1 MRLRL
6 RSPRV
11 ELLFFMLVLSLV
23 ALFPRPSS
31 TAAAE
36 EPRQLQLEVY
46 INDTPTH
53 LIGAFT
59 QLADRRIAS
68 RRTELTEMGIK
79 VPGSGSGDDLII
91 LDDMTGVEY
100 RYDEPTQGIFFKLGD
115 DRRVVKSYDAHGE
128 SEEVVPTRTDYGGVL
143 NYALFAASTKSV
155 DTSSFT
161 FSGGNAS
168 LDARLF
174 GPSGTLS
181 QSAIVG
187 TTTARNFDALRL
199 DTTWSYSDPQ
209 SLLTYRAGDIISG
222 GLAWTRPVRA
232 GGVQMQNNFALR
244 PDLVTL
250 PLPTVSGS
258 AAVPSTLDV
267 YVDSVKTHSQE
278 LPAGPYQIS
287 NVPMLSSAGTA
298 RVVVRDAAGRQTEMS
313 LPFYTSAKLLK
324 PDLLDFSVEAGLPR
338 ILYGSQSS
346 TYVESPI
353 GAASLRGG
361 LYDWLTL
368 EAHTEGA
375 ADFFN
380 GGIGAVTS
388 LNSAG
393 LLSVA
398 GSGSRFRNSF
408 GFQSYVAYDAQFGAV
423 NLHASSMR
431 AFKDYNDLASVTARF
446 LPIPLSTTTS
456 PSLLLTSAKP
466 ARSAETISV
475 GFPIPFE
482 SSLNIG
488 LLHQVLDDGTRSD
501 IFNIS
506 YSKQIFS
513 TASLNVTA
521 FADLSDKKNVGIF
534 FGLSMPL
541 GLPASLGGPVHASA
555 SASSTRNGTNAT
567 FDVVK
572 SMQAEPGSYGW
583 GLRESRGSSP
593 SRSAAGSYRS
603 SVAQFDGFVQQ
614 ATGTTNAAGQIQGA
628 IAVAGGGIF
637 ASNRIDDA
645 FAVVDVGAPDVE
657 VQYENRPA
665 GRTNAQGQLLVPG
678 LRSYQKNRIAI
689 EPRDLPLD
697 ADAPVTQNIA
707 APADRSGVVVNF
719 GVKTDARSAVVVFTG
734 KDGNVIAAGSR
745 GRLEGS
751 AEPFVVGYD
760 GRAYLK
766 ELNAMNAVTVAD
778 GANECRASFPF
789 APQKNSQVVIGPV
802 VCQ

>member
-1 MRLRL
+1 
-6 RSPRV
+6 
-11 ELLFFMLVLSLV
+11 MLILSLV
-23 ALFPRPSS
+23 ALFLRPSS

-36 EPRQLQLEVY
+36 EPRQLQLEVS
-46 INDTPTH
+46 INDTPIH

-59 QLADRRIAS
+59 QLADRRIAA

-79 VPGSGSGDDLII
+79 APGSGSGDDLIV
-91 LDDMTGVEY
+91 LDDMTDVEY
-100 RYDEPTQGIFFKLGD
+100 RYDEPTQAIFFKLGD
-115 DRRVVKSYDAHGE
+115 DRRVAKTFDARGS
-128 SEEVVPTRTDYGGVL
+128 SEEIAASRTDYGGVL
-143 NYALFAASTKSV
+143 NYALFGSSTKSV
-155 DTSSFT
+155 GASAFT
-161 FSGGNAS
+161 FSGANAS
-168 LDARLF
+168 LDGRIF

-181 QSAIVG
+181 QSAIIG
-187 TTTARNFDALRL
+187 ATTTRNFDALRL
-199 DTTWSYSDPQ
+199 DTTWSYSDPK

-222 GLAWTRPVRA
+222 GLAWTRPIRA

-278 LPAGPYQIS
+278 VPAGPYQIS
-287 NVPMLSSAGTA
+287 NVPMLSGAGTA

-313 LPFYTSAKLLK
+313 LPFYTSPKLLK
-324 PDLLDFSVEAGLPR
+324 PDLVDFSVEAGAPR

-346 TYVESPI
+346 NYVASPI

-361 LYDWLTL
+361 LYDWLTA
-368 EAHTEGA
+368 EAHVEGGT
-375 ADFFN
+375 DFFN
-380 GGIGAVTS
+380 GGVGAVTS

-393 LLSVA
+393 LLSLA
-398 GSGSRFRNSF
+398 GSGSGFRNSF

-423 NLHASSMR
+423 NFHASSHR
-431 AFKDYNDLASVTARF
+431 TFKDYNDLASVTARF
-446 LPIPLSTTTS
+446 LPTPLSTIAS

-466 ARSAETISV
+466 ARSAETISI

-482 SSLNIG
+482 ASLNFG
-488 LLHQVLDDGTRSD
+488 FLHQMLDDGTRSN
-501 IFNIS
+501 IFNVS

-513 TASLNVTA
+513 TASLSVTA

-541 GLPASLGGPVHASA
+541 GLPASLGGPVYASA
-555 SASSTRNGTNAT
+555 SASSTRNGTNTA

-583 GLRESRGSSP
+583 GLRENRGSSP

-614 ATGTTNAAGQIQGA
+614 AAATTNASGQIQGA
-628 IAVAGGGIF
+628 IAVAGGGVF

-645 FAVVDVGAPDVE
+645 FAVVNVGAPDVE

-665 GRTNAQGQLLVPG
+665 GRTDARGQLLVPG
-678 LRSYQKNRIAI
+678 LRSYQKNQIAI

-697 ADAPVTQNIA
+697 ADAAVTQNIV

-719 GVKTDARSAVVVFTG
+719 GVKTEVRAAVVVFAG
-734 KDGNVIAAGSR
+734 KDGNFIAAGSR
-745 GRLEGS
+745 GQLEGGS
-751 AEPFVVGYD
+751 EAFVVGYD
-760 GRAYLK
+760 GRAYVK
-766 ELNAMNAVTVAD
+766 ELGDANTVTVAD
-778 GANECRASFPF
+778 GTNECRASFPF
-789 APQKNSQVVIGPV
+789 APAKNNQVVIGPV